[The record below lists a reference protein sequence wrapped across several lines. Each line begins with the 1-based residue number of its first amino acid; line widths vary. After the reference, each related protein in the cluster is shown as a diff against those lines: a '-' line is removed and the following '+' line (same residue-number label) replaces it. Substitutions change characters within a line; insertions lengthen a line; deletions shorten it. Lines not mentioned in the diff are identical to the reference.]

1 MDRLLQFVEGGG
13 TLLFCS
19 HAMYYVSSFCQ
30 RALWLRNGRAE
41 ALGPAAEVIREY
53 ENFLVVKSAAAL
65 PQEEAEER
73 APRGP
78 ARIVSVRLESPRY
91 ENGEPWE
98 AEVEW
103 ETEDPGLAF
112 HVGVGINRSDEI
124 EVCSFATH
132 VDGLPPLTGERR
144 YSVRL
149 RIPRLPL
156 VKGEF
161 TLYVFL
167 LDGPG
172 LHIYDQRRLPRAFTV
187 HSPSYAFGL
196 IRADHDWE
204 VEPRQ
209 LKSASGR

>member
-1 MDRLLQFVEGGG
+1 VEGGG

-41 ALGPAAEVIREY
+41 ALGPAEDVIREY
-53 ENFLVVKSAAAL
+53 ESFLVAKGATA
-65 PQEEAEER
+65 PQENPAEPAGS

-78 ARIVSVRLESPRY
+78 ARIAAARLETGTRY
-91 ENGEPWE
+91 ENGQPWDLE
-98 AEVEW
+98 IEW
-103 ETEDPGLAF
+103 ETEDPRLAF

-132 VDGLPPLTGERR
+132 ADGLPPLTGERR

-167 LDGPG
+167 LDGAG

-187 HSPSYAFGL
+187 HSSSYAFGL
-196 IRADHDWE
+196 IRADHDWD
-204 VEPRQ
+204 VEP
-209 LKSASGR
+209 AFTAT